1 MFPASMWERRV
12 WREGPHHWSDPLII
26 WYIVYRVNAGREV
39 TVARGITKHA
49 TPGEIYRKIR
59 QARAA
64 MLPLVQV
71 LAAGSQPTK
80 FTDRPPDD
88 NYSRFVDPLSACVES
103 YVERRRLFRFHRLFG
118 FFEAE
123 DATEDAWSY
132 GRDGSHGP
140 RGSRDTRRFASGL
153 DDPKMEERGLIAS
166 PFTAGVSIFPRRV
179 HFSNLRLIY
188 EIRG

>member
-103 YVERRRLFRFHRLFG
+103 YVERRVVSFPSALRFLRSRRCDRGCVVVWKRRIARTPWLTRHAALRVGPRRSKNGREGLDSLSF
-118 FFEAE
+118 
-123 DATEDAWSY
+123 Y
-132 GRDGSHGP
+132 GRG
-140 RGSRDTRRFASGL
+140 
-153 DDPKMEERGLIAS
+153 
-166 PFTAGVSIFPRRV
+166 V
-179 HFSNLRLIY
+179 HFSAPGPFLKFTFDI
-188 EIRG
+188 